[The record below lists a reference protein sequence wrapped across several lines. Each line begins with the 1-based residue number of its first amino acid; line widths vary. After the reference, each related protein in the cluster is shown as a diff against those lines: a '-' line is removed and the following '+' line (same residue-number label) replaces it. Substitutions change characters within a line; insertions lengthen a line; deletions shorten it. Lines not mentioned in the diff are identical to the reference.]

1 MGGVPPYFCTMK
13 KLPRLVLP
21 ILILLLSVGC
31 GCSLDGQSPNEK
43 EFKILTYNVQNLM
56 DDKLDGDEYPE
67 YRPSEKWKTS
77 SYHMRLRT
85 LNEVLTN
92 RSIGLCDVLV
102 LQEVE
107 HEGVIRDLLERHLGR
122 KGYKW
127 YAVAK
132 GEGSAIAVAMI
143 SRSKPKH
150 MATHAV
156 EGGRPVLEAVFDT
169 ERGDVA
175 IFGLHAKS
183 QIGEYAET
191 EALRLA
197 LCSVLKGASRRH
209 EGSLTL
215 FCGDFNTNP
224 DSYKNNPLVQP
235 ALIDIKEKKARTY
248 MASGTLGITGRRD
261 LVYSDVW
268 YSPYLDG
275 ENSFEKPG
283 TCYFGGSWHHYDQF
297 LGNGL
302 LFDGLGWEYGS
313 TMIVAP
319 SAALKADGTPM
330 AWNLSTL
337 SGVSDHL
344 PVLLTLLRR

>member
-1 MGGVPPYFCTMK
+1 MLMLTLF
-13 KLPRLVLP
+13 LF
-21 ILILLLSVGC
+21 IGC
-31 GCSLDGQSPNEK
+31 GCSLDVQDFNEK

-67 YRPSEKWKTS
+67 YRPSEKWSTD

-92 RSIGLCDVLV
+92 RSIGLCSALV

-107 HEGVIRDLLERHLGR
+107 HEGVIADLLARHLGR
-122 KGYKW
+122 KGYAW

-132 GEGSAIAVAMI
+132 GEGSAISTAII
-143 SRSKPKH
+143 SRDKPKH
-150 MATHAV
+150 VAVHAV
-156 EGGRPVLEAVFDT
+156 EGARPVLEAVFDT
-169 ERGDVA
+169 ERGEIV
-175 IFGLHAKS
+175 IFAVHAKS
-183 QIGEYAET
+183 QIGDFVQT

-197 LCSVLKGASRRH
+197 LSGVLKEAARQY
-209 EGSLTL
+209 EGSLIVL
-215 FCGDFNTNP
+215 CGDFNTNP
-224 DSYKNNPLVQP
+224 DSYKENRCVQP
-235 ALIDIKEKKARTY
+235 ALIDIGEQKARHY
-248 MASGTLGITGRRD
+248 MGSGSLGITGKRD

-268 YSPYLDG
+268 YSPFMD
-275 ENSFEKPG
+275 EKNRFEKPG
-283 TCYFGGSWHHYDQF
+283 TCYFAGSWHQYDQF

-313 TMIVAP
+313 TAIVAP
-319 SAALKADGTPM
+319 SGTLKPDGTPM

-344 PVLLTLLRR
+344 PLLLTLLRR

>member
-1 MGGVPPYFCTMK
+1 MK
-13 KLPRLVLP
+13 KYPLLCLVVLVLF
-21 ILILLLSVGC
+21 LSVGC
-31 GCSLDGQSPNEK
+31 GCSLEAQGTHEK

-92 RSIGLCDVLV
+92 RRIGLCDVLV

-107 HEGVIRDLLERHLGR
+107 HEGVVRDLLERHLGR
-122 KGYKW
+122 KGYTW

-132 GEGSAIAVAMI
+132 GEGSAIACALI

-150 MATHAV
+150 VAVHAV
-156 EGGRPVLEAVFDT
+156 EGARPALEAVFDT
-169 ERGDVA
+169 VRGDVVV
-175 IFGLHAKS
+175 FGVHAKS
-183 QIGEYAET
+183 QIGDYSET
-191 EALRLA
+191 EALRLE
-197 LCSVLKGASRRH
+197 LSSVLKGAARRH
-209 EGSLTL
+209 ENSLTI

-224 DSYKNNPLVQP
+224 DSYTKNPLVQP
-235 ALIDIKEKKARTY
+235 ALININEQKARSY
-248 MASGTLGITGRRD
+248 MDSGTLGITGRRD

-275 ENSFEKPG
+275 QNRFDKPG
-283 TCYFGGSWHHYDQF
+283 TCYFGGAWHHYDQF

-313 TMIVAP
+313 TAIIAP
-319 SAALKADGTPM
+319 PVALKPDGTPM

>member
-1 MGGVPPYFCTMK
+1 MK
-13 KLPRLVLP
+13 KLPLLLVSTL
-21 ILILLLSVGC
+21 ILILLVGC
-31 GCSLDGQSPNEK
+31 GCSLELQGTNEK

-85 LNEVLTN
+85 LNEMLTT

-107 HEGVIRDLLERHLGR
+107 HEGVVADLLARHLGR
-122 KGYKW
+122 KGYRW

-132 GEGSAIAVAMI
+132 GEGSAIATALI
-143 SRSKPKH
+143 SRDRPKH
-150 MATHAV
+150 VAVHAV
-156 EGGRPVLEAVFDT
+156 KDARPVLEAVFDT
-169 ERGDVA
+169 VRGDIV
-175 IFGLHAKS
+175 IFALHAKS
-183 QIGEYAET
+183 QIGEFEKT
-191 EALRLA
+191 EAQRLA
-197 LCSVLKGASRRH
+197 LCGVLKEAAKRH

-224 DSYKNNPLVQP
+224 DSYTENPLVQP
-235 ALIDIKEKKARTY
+235 ALIDIREQKARSY
-248 MASGTLGITGRRD
+248 MASGSLGITGRRD
-261 LVYSDVW
+261 LVYADVW

-275 ENSFEKPG
+275 QNSFDTPG
-283 TCYFGGSWHHYDQF
+283 SCFFGGSWHQYDQF

-313 TMIVAP
+313 TEIIAP
-319 SAALKADGTPM
+319 STALKSDGTPM

>member
-1 MGGVPPYFCTMK
+1 MK
-13 KLPRLVLP
+13 KFPLLFVSTL
-21 ILILLLSVGC
+21 ILILFVGC
-31 GCSLDGQSPNEK
+31 GCSLDAQSTNEK

-85 LNEVLTN
+85 LNEMLTN
-92 RSIGLCDVLV
+92 RDIGLCDVLV

-107 HEGVIRDLLERHLGR
+107 HEGVVADLLTRHLGR
-122 KGYKW
+122 KGYQW

-132 GEGSAIAVAMI
+132 GEGSAIATALI
-143 SRSKPKH
+143 SRDKPKH
-150 MATHAV
+150 VAIHAV
-156 EGGRPVLEAVFDT
+156 EDARPVLEAVFDT
-169 ERGDVA
+169 ERGDIV
-175 IFGLHAKS
+175 IFALHAKS
-183 QIGEYAET
+183 QIGEFDKT
-191 EALRLA
+191 EAQRLA
-197 LCSVLKGASRRH
+197 LSGVLKEASKRH
-209 EGSLTL
+209 EGSLIL

-224 DSYKNNPLVQP
+224 DSYTNNPLVQP
-235 ALIDIKEKKARTY
+235 ALIDIREQKARSY
-248 MASGTLGITGRRD
+248 MASGSLGITGRRD
-261 LVYSDVW
+261 LVYADVW

-275 ENSFEKPG
+275 QNRFDKPG
-283 TCYFGGSWHHYDQF
+283 SCFFGGSWHQYDQF

-313 TMIVAP
+313 TEIIAP
-319 SAALKADGTPM
+319 SAALKSDGTPM

>member
-1 MGGVPPYFCTMK
+1 MK
-13 KLPRLVLP
+13 RFPLLLLLILV
-21 ILILLLSVGC
+21 LLLSVGC
-31 GCSLDGQSPNEK
+31 GCTLDAQSSNPK
-43 EFKILTYNVQNLM
+43 EFKVLTYNVQNLM

-67 YRPSEKWKTS
+67 YRPSEKWKTA

-85 LNEVLTN
+85 LNEVLTS

-107 HEGVIRDLLERHLGR
+107 HQGVVADLLERHLAR
-122 KGYKW
+122 KGYRW

-132 GEGSAIAVAMI
+132 GEGSAIATAVI
-143 SRSKPKH
+143 SRKAPKH
-150 MATHAV
+150 VAVHAV
-156 EGGRPVLEAVFDT
+156 EGARPVLEAVFDT
-169 ERGDVA
+169 ERGDIA
-175 IFGLHAKS
+175 IFALHAKS
-183 QIGEYAET
+183 QIGDFPET

-197 LCSVLKGASRRH
+197 LSAVLKGAARRH

-235 ALIDIKEKKARTY
+235 ALIDIQEQKARLY
-248 MASGTLGITGRRD
+248 MGSGTLGITGRRD

-275 ENSFEKPG
+275 HNRFDKPG
-283 TCYFGGSWHHYDQF
+283 TCYFGGAWHRYDQF

-313 TMIVAP
+313 TAIIAP
-319 SAALKADGTPM
+319 SAVLKADGTPM
-330 AWNLSTL
+330 AWALSTL